1 MKTILD
7 IDPHLPSLDHPTPPV
22 TWEKLG
28 DLEVAVSLL
37 AQISKS
43 AGEFGSEESS
53 ADDGDV
59 GGRLGHRV
67 EAPKVLDFAEKSR
80 VIGDRIPSG
89 SQRRNRSELRQRIV
103 IIFHSRY
110 APFNQSSVK

>member
-1 MKTILD
+1 M
-7 IDPHLPSLDHPTPPV
+7 
-22 TWEKLG
+22 G

-37 AQISKS
+37 AQISES

-67 EAPKVLDFAEKSR
+67 EAPEVLDFAEKSG
-80 VIGDRIPSG
+80 VIGDRIASG
-89 SQRRNRSELRQRIV
+89 SQRRNRSGLRCGGEEGKIDLGKKMLNRSHYYIKSEKQVEDTQNNR
-103 IIFHSRY
+103 FE
-110 APFNQSSVK
+110 